1 MGRREEYFRQRV
13 QLSRLSLSDLEKLMG
28 MLGKRRFDENDV
40 SVENEFRMAS
50 SVYLQKTKSNTSL
63 RFHLKNFLGALLF
76 SFIIGMFILIKSN
89 I

>member
-1 MGRREEYFRQRV
+1 MGRRVEYLRERIK
-13 QLSRLSLSDLEKLMG
+13 LSKLSTLELEKLMG
-28 MLGKRRFDENDV
+28 ELGKQRFDDNDI

-50 SVYLQKTKSNTSL
+50 SVYLQKTKSNGSL

-76 SFIIGMFILIKSN
+76 SIILGTFIIYKTN

>member
-1 MGRREEYFRQRV
+1 MGRRFEYLKERTKLNK
-13 QLSRLSLSDLEKLMG
+13 LSISELEKLMG
-28 MLGKRRFDENDV
+28 VLGKRRFDENDI

>member
-1 MGRREEYFRQRV
+1 MGRRIEYLKERTKLNK
-13 QLSRLSLSDLEKLMG
+13 LSIPDLEKLMG
-28 MLGKRRFDENDV
+28 VLGKRRFDDNDI

-50 SVYLQKTKSNTSL
+50 SVYLQKTKSSGSL

-76 SFIIGMFILIKSN
+76 SFILGIFIIYKSN